1 VVALYWEDDMS
12 SWQLEERQE
21 EEQLEAALAEA
32 PGISVEDLSLLEYD
46 LQDHSGEDGLH
57 YGYNVYFLEG
67 SDAEVLARVSG
78 LGEQDWFR
86 IGPLGA
92 DDGDGE
98 DEQDR

>member
-1 VVALYWEDDMS
+1 MS
-12 SWQLEERQE
+12 SRQLEERQE
-21 EEQLEAALAEA
+21 ERLEAALAEA
-32 PGISVEDLSLLEYD
+32 LGISVEDLSLLKYD

-78 LGEQDWFR
+78 LGEQDWVR

-92 DDGDGE
+92 DDGEDE